1 MKKPGETTH
10 HRLAAAGAE
19 PAKGWLR
26 RLAIPILAVL
36 LLAVLPL
43 SLDIFRLGLAA
54 KYLSLAFCAVG
65 IVLIWGYG
73 GILSL
78 GQGVFFGLGSY
89 MMAMF
94 LKLESTGA
102 DSSAQALSSFFGSN
116 LPDFMV
122 WNSVEEL
129 PWWWEPF
136 HNVWFTIPAILIL
149 PPVLAFVLSYA
160 NFRRRIGDVYFSI
173 ITLALSAILA
183 IVIIGQQGVTGGVNG
198 INDFRTFMGIN
209 LDTDAVKVKMYYITC
224 ILLLACVLIGSFILK
239 SRLGK
244 VLVAIR
250 DREDRVRFSGY
261 DPALFKAF
269 IFAIAAMFSSI
280 GGAMFTIQVGLAS
293 PSLVGIVPS
302 IEMVIYAA
310 VGGRLSLVGAVYGA
324 VLVGAAKTFF
334 SENFVEYWMYF
345 IGGLFV
351 VIVMFLPH
359 GLAGVVGR
367 LSSPRA
373 RSVPGPGQAS
383 LDASVV
389 QAPADAG
396 RGLAGESGGA
406 K

>member
-1 MKKPGETTH
+1 MAQSNRQGS
-10 HRLAAAGAE
+10 AASAVTSAWAASEKYG
-19 PAKGWLR
+19 L
-26 RLAIPILAVL
+26 LVLAVL
-36 LLAVLPL
+36 LLVVLPL
-43 SLDIFRLGLAA
+43 TVNIFRLGLAA

-94 LKLESTGA
+94 LKLEATSA

-122 WNSVEEL
+122 WNSVEKL

-136 HNVWFTIPAILIL
+136 HHVWFTLPAIVLL
-149 PPVLAFVLSYA
+149 PPLLAFSLAYA
-160 NFRRRIGDVYFSI
+160 AFRKRVGGVYFSI
-173 ITLALSAILA
+173 VTLSLSAIMSIL
-183 IVIIGQQGVTGGVNG
+183 IIGQQGVTGGVNG
-198 INDFRTFMGIN
+198 INDFRTFLGSN
-209 LDTDAVKVKMYYITC
+209 LDTDQAKMTMYYVTAV
-224 ILLLACVLIGSFILK
+224 LLLLCVLAGMFILK

-269 IFAIAAMFSSI
+269 IFAVAALFSSI
-280 GGAMFTIQVGLAS
+280 GGAMFSIQQSLAS

-302 IEMVIYAA
+302 VEMVIYAA
-310 VGGRLSLVGAVYGA
+310 VGGRLSLIGAVYGA
-324 VLVGAAKTFF
+324 VLVGSAKTFF
-334 SENFVEYWMYF
+334 SENFVEYWIYF

-351 VIVMFLPH
+351 FVVMFLPD
-359 GLAGVVGR
+359 GLAGLLDR
-367 LSSPRA
+367 LRGKRA
-373 RSVPGPGQAS
+373 KPAASAAKAGQQPSGGPVSEA
-383 LDASVV
+383 
-389 QAPADAG
+389 
-396 RGLAGESGGA
+396 GGA

>member
-1 MKKPGETTH
+1 MMGDGVPIARAGE
-10 HRLAAAGAE
+10 AAAADRHDRGIWIGRA
-19 PAKGWLR
+19 G
-26 RLAIPILAVL
+26 LAILAVFII
-36 LLAVLPL
+36 AVLPL
-43 SLDIFRLGLAA
+43 TLDVFRLGLAA
-54 KYLSLAFCAVG
+54 KYVSLAFCAVG

-94 LKLESTGA
+94 LKLESTSA

-122 WNSVEEL
+122 WNSVETL

-136 HNVWFTIPAILIL
+136 HYVWFTIPAILLL
-149 PPVLAFVLSYA
+149 PPLLAFGFGYA
-160 NFRRRIGDVYFSI
+160 IFRKRVGGVYFSI
-173 ITLALSAILA
+173 ITLSLSAIMS
-183 IVIIGQQGVTGGVNG
+183 IMIIGQQGVTGGVNG
-198 INDFRTFMGIN
+198 INDFRTFMGIDLN
-209 LDTDAVKVKMYYITC
+209 TDEAKRAMYFITC
-224 ILLLACVLIGSFILK
+224 ALLLMCVIAGSFILK

-269 IFAIAAMFSSI
+269 IFAVAALFSSI

-293 PSLVGIVPS
+293 PSLVSIAPS
-302 IEMVIYAA
+302 VEMVIYAA
-310 VGGRLSLVGAVYGA
+310 VGGRLSLIGAVYGA
-324 VLVGAAKTFF
+324 MLVGAAKTLF
-334 SENFVEYWMYF
+334 SENFVEYWMFF

-351 VIVMFLPH
+351 FVVMFLPH
-359 GLAGVVGR
+359 GLAGLLERVRGYRTIPPKPLKSPDIERGGVG
-367 LSSPRA
+367 
-373 RSVPGPGQAS
+373 
-383 LDASVV
+383 
-389 QAPADAG
+389 
-396 RGLAGESGGA
+396 